1 MAEETLVAEPAKVP
15 RTRRLT
21 KKKASRAKKNPKK
34 RTLEGIGPN
43 IIKIKKIDGKM
54 KKLFRKRAREY
65 NSDEDHDNESSAV
78 NGDDDSSELEEV
90 AMDNGVSDD
99 EENGVILPGIT
110 KFVEGCRAFRIAFRS
125 IIKKSV
131 PDDSLVSYLA
141 VWFLFKTLDIFI
153 KIALLCRVRC
163 YRHTRSSLQ
172 KSLRK
177 RRLRGR
183 SRVMPRRKN
192 SW

>member
-1 MAEETLVAEPAKVP
+1 MAEKTLVAEPAKVP

-21 KKKASRAKKNPKK
+21 KKKASWAKKNPKK
-34 RTLEGIGPN
+34 PTLEGIGPN

-65 NSDEDHDNESSAV
+65 NSDEDHDNESSVV

-90 AMDNGVSDD
+90 AMDNGLSDD

-141 VWFLFKTLDIFI
+141 VWSLFKTLTF
-153 KIALLCRVRC
+153 L
-163 YRHTRSSLQ
+163 
-172 KSLRK
+172 
-177 RRLRGR
+177 
-183 SRVMPRRKN
+183 
-192 SW
+192 

>member
-15 RTRRLT
+15 RNRRLT

-34 RTLEGIGPN
+34 PMLEGIGPN
-43 IIKIKKIDGKM
+43 IIKVKKIDGKM

-65 NSDEDHDNESSAV
+65 NSDEDNDNDSMAV
-78 NGDDDSSELEEV
+78 IEDDESSELEEV
-90 AMDNGVSDD
+90 AMDNGASDD
-99 EENGVILPGIT
+99 EENDEILPGIT

-131 PDDSLVSYLA
+131 TDDSLVSYLA
-141 VWFLFKTLDIFI
+141 VWFLFKTGSFI

-163 YRHTRSSLQ
+163 CRRTRSSLE
-172 KSLRK
+172 KSLQK

-183 SRVMPRRKN
+183 SRVIPRRKS